1 MKVKYPKNVDLARI
15 IIGRRIK
22 PKSMFKI
29 ENQVLAV
36 VIFWNKL
43 LIAYVYIIIAKPK
56 FMNGFKFWEPG
67 VIENISKLYGEISLL
82 KINRFIIYK
91 LKSNTKVPNQ

>member
-36 VIFWNKL
+36 VIF
-43 LIAYVYIIIAKPK
+43 
-56 FMNGFKFWEPG
+56 
-67 VIENISKLYGEISLL
+67 
-82 KINRFIIYK
+82 
-91 LKSNTKVPNQ
+91 